1 MMVVTSMV
9 LLVLGDAEDYG
20 CGEEEE
26 EEAKES

>member
-1 MMVVTSMV
+1 MVVTSMV

-26 EEAKES
+26 EEEAKES